1 MIKSFEQFINENFRG
16 FVGGIG
22 SVNGSFTVSGKYRRN
37 DFEPFTKFNIS
48 SDDWHYV
55 SKDED
60 GYADETVLYSGD
72 QPYVLF
78 IPHTCL
84 DDAFSGKSRYVCGIC
99 KPNGMNNGDILNA
112 RGGYDEAT
120 ILDGLANNIR
130 FLYDG
135 DSYCENVYQI
145 QGLAELI
152 AATGVYSK
160 VAYSGPEAPA
170 LNALQ
175 NAIVDMVKAG
185 DYVPGYISGKNDG
198 DSTQQ
203 INIEFPNVFD
213 YINDNVYNEIVKGD
227 SLMNKTLETDPEGE
241 ICIIYVND
249 EPHQFQFD
257 DRDKTFMFIYNN
269 ESSFLEPNSATI
281 KAVNFL
287 KRKIKRAK

>member
-1 MIKSFEQFINENFRG
+1 MIKTFEQFINENFRG
-16 FVGGIG
+16 HVGGIG
-22 SVNGSFTVSGKYRRN
+22 TVNGTFTVSGKYRHN
-37 DFEPFTKFNIS
+37 DFEPYTKFNIS
-48 SDDWHYV
+48 SNDWHYV
-55 SKDED
+55 SKEEY
-60 GYADETVLYSGD
+60 GNLVLYTGD
-72 QPYVLF
+72 QSYVLF
-78 IPHTCL
+78 IPYTCL

-99 KPNGMNNGDILNA
+99 NLEKGRNGNILNS
-112 RGGYDEAT
+112 RGGYDETT

-130 FLYDG
+130 FLSDG
-135 DSYCENVYQI
+135 DLYCDNAGMYNV

-160 VAYSGPEAPA
+160 VAYNGPEAPS

-203 INIEFPNVFD
+203 INIEFPHIFD

-227 SLMNKTLETDPEGE
+227 SLMNTTLETDPDGE
-241 ICIIYVND
+241 ICFIYVND
-249 EPHQFQFD
+249 ESHQFQFD
-257 DRDKTFMFIYNN
+257 DRDKTFMFTYNN
-269 ESSFLEPNSATI
+269 DSSFLTPNSAVI

-287 KRKIKRAK
+287 KRKIKRVK